1 MTNLGFFATGQPA
14 RAAALGT
21 TRGHRTHDRLRRGE
35 RGLTTVCL
43 LLVLALPVVVF
54 AGLRSQ
60 DPSDGTFTSTGGWSA
75 AGFEVGSPSGPAGVR
90 RRDVIVS
97 VDGTFL
103 GPGRFRVL
111 PRDRATVGASVT
123 YGVVRRGGLE
133 QVRVT
138 LRRYPLGRVLAA
150 QPGAVACVVCLDAVA
165 LLVMAHRPRDP
176 AARLMLLLG
185 VLLPLTGWQWPAGLQ
200 AVDIFTGR
208 FGPYLVSEVA
218 AALVWAA
225 LLCFSLVFPRPV
237 AAFGR
242 RPTLQALPFVL
253 PFVLYGFQ
261 VAGSRLPGTGR
272 REQLAALASVSSP
285 AAQVFPLVVIGV
297 LMVRSRVARSD
308 LERQQVQWLLAGL
321 AGALALYALVGA
333 IPSAVWGRWLVP
345 SSWLTFAFAAVP
357 VLMGV
362 GILRH
367 RLFDIQVVISRS
379 LLYLTMTAAAAV
391 AYTTVTLGLGRFS
404 GHGIVPVLASGAVAL
419 VVLSVRDRW
428 SRSVTRW
435 LYGDRGNPY
444 GVIDR
449 LSHIDPA
456 QPPRAVLSEIAE
468 TVASALRL
476 PSVVLEVTMPAGEAE
491 RVEVGR
497 ARTTDTAVV
506 PLTYHGEHLGRL
518 LLTTSAGREPFGRA
532 DAQLLAD
539 LGWHV
544 AAAVNAVRVSLT
556 LQRSRQ
562 RLVTTREEERRRIRR
577 DLHDGLGPTLAAAAM
592 QLEVARGLVD
602 RDPPGAQEVIGKVH
616 AAAQAALTD
625 IRRLVD
631 DLRPATLDQL
641 GLLSALRERANY
653 FVGLPRP
660 AGATDRLLSVTVE
673 AACELG
679 ELPAAVEV
687 AAYRIAI
694 EAVTNTARHSDAGRC
709 TVVLERTGTD
719 LLVSISDDGQ
729 GLPRP
734 ASPHVGLASMRE
746 RAEELG
752 GAFSAGPGP
761 AGGTVVH
768 ARLPLPDQGGRA

>member
-1 MTNLGFFATGQPA
+1 MTSLGWSATGGPA
-14 RAAALGT
+14 RAAPGRA
-21 TRGHRTHDRLRRGE
+21 RGE
-35 RGLTTVCL
+35 RTREWFRWAEGGLAKGCL
-43 LLVLALPVVVF
+43 FLALALPFAVF

-60 DPSDGTFTSTGGWSA
+60 DPSDGTFTSTGGWTA
-75 AGFEVGSPSGPAGVR
+75 AGFEVGVPVDATQLR
-90 RRDVIVS
+90 QRDVIVS
-97 VDGTFL
+97 VDGTPL
-103 GPGRFRVL
+103 GSRRFRVL
-111 PRDRATVGASVT
+111 PRDSLPPGATVT
-123 YGVVRRGGLE
+123 YGVLRGGVLLQV
-133 QVRVT
+133 QVR
-138 LRRYPLGRVLAA
+138 LRRYPLGPVLAS
-150 QPGAVACVVCLDAVA
+150 QPGALLCVACLDAVA
-165 LLVMAHRPRDP
+165 LLVMAHRPRDQ
-176 AARLMLLLG
+176 AARMMLLLG
-185 VLLPLTGWQWPAGLQ
+185 FLLPLTGWQWPAGLQ
-200 AVDIFTGR
+200 AVDIVTGH
-208 FGPYLVSEVA
+208 FGSYLVSEVA
-218 AALVWAA
+218 ASLVWAA

-237 AAFGR
+237 EAFER
-242 RPTLQALPFVL
+242 RPVLRGLLFAL
-253 PFVLYGFQ
+253 PFVLYGLR
-261 VAGSRLPGTGR
+261 VASSRLTGAGH
-272 REQLAALASVSSP
+272 REQLAAAASVSTP
-285 AAQVFPLVVIGV
+285 AARVFPLLVIAV
-297 LMVRSRVARSD
+297 LITRSRFARSA
-308 LERQQVQWLLAGL
+308 LERRQVRWLLVGL
-321 AGALALYALVGA
+321 AGALAPYALLGA
-333 IPSAVWGRWLVP
+333 LPTAIWGQGLVP
-345 SSWLTFAFAAVP
+345 SSWLTVAFAAVP
-357 VLMGV
+357 VTMGL

-379 LLYLTMTAAAAV
+379 LLYLTATAAAAV
-391 AYTTVTLGLGRFS
+391 AYTAVTLGLGRFA
-404 GHGIVPVLASGAVAL
+404 GHGIAPVLASGAVAL

-428 SRSVTRW
+428 SRSVTRL
-435 LYGDRGNPY
+435 LYGERGNPY

-449 LSHIDPA
+449 LSHIDPG
-456 QPPRAVLSEIAE
+456 QPPRDVLSEIAE

-476 PSVVLEVTMPAGEAE
+476 PSVALEVTMPAGEAE

-497 ARTTDTAVV
+497 ARTADIAVV
-506 PLTYHGEHLGRL
+506 PLTYHDQELGRL

-532 DAQLLAD
+532 DARLLAD

-556 LQRSRQ
+556 LQRARQ

-592 QLEVARGLVD
+592 QLEVARALVD

-631 DLRPATLDQL
+631 DLRPAALDQL
-641 GLLSALRERANY
+641 GLLSALRERASY

-673 AACELG
+673 AACELR

-694 EAVTNTARHSDAGRC
+694 EAVTNTARHSDASRC
-709 TVVLERTGTD
+709 TVVLERTGAD
-719 LLVSISDDGQ
+719 LLVTVSDDGQ

-768 ARLPLPDQGGRA
+768 ARLPLPDQGGPA